1 MYKVTH
7 RQCRRRIDYPTSPQ
21 RQTMDT
27 LVHQLAPPV
36 EYRAADDGQQEDD
49 GNDLASWGSA
59 GGFGMLGKGGV
70 IKGMQVPRVPDVS
83 GRLFE
88 CTPSSMSGFYSR

>member
-1 MYKVTH
+1 MSTKVTN
-7 RQCRRRIDYPTSPQ
+7 IPQ

-36 EYRAADDGQQEDD
+36 EYRAADDGQQEHDD

-70 IKGMQVPRVPDVS
+70 IKGMQVPRVPDV
-83 GRLFE
+83 GCALE
-88 CTPSSMSGFYSR
+88 CTIVFGVWF